1 MDFYGKIALILILI
15 AFIAAAFTLR
25 FLASHTPK
33 WTVLITAL
41 VIFALSFSINAGHSR
56 ELAGVIG
63 LLRIVGLFGITYG
76 ISVLRKKTE

>member
-1 MDFYGKIALILILI
+1 MDFYGKITLVLILI
-15 AFIAAAFTLR
+15 AFIAAAFALR
-25 FLASHTPK
+25 FLAGHAPK

-56 ELAGVIG
+56 ELAGIIG

-76 ISVLRKKTE
+76 ISVLCKKAK